1 MKQKLRL
8 FAIHQIATSLQR
20 TNNINPRTRWIKP
33 DEIRLFHNPS
43 GWKSSSSKWLPVEIR
58 FFFSKKKHRCHIL
71 HFPNSTGLFTKPT
84 DRHYTKYRF
93 YPDIGPVFIMDREVG
108 PWKMAFF
115 HGPISWFDSSKSIY
129 KAFGTLTRSKP
140 DVDQEEWS
148 CTKKWWFFLRHAQK
162 G

>member
-8 FAIHQIATSLQR
+8 FVIYQIATSLQR

-71 HFPNSTGLFTKPT
+71 HFPNLSRLFTKPT
-84 DRHYTKYRF
+84 GHHYTKYRF
-93 YPDIGPVFIMDREVG
+93 YPDIGPVFIMDVKSDHGRWPFFMVR
-108 PWKMAFF
+108 F
-115 HGPISWFDSSKSIY
+115 HGLIPQNQF
-129 KAFGTLTRSKP
+129 
-140 DVDQEEWS
+140 
-148 CTKKWWFFLRHAQK
+148 TKLLGPSLGVNRMWIKRNDHAPKNDDFF
-162 G
+162 